1 MALRSLWGAKPTL
14 REEAGTNVLDPL
26 RLLAVHRG
34 NGISAAKMVFLS
46 MGLDMQRR
54 EFITLLSGAV
64 AAWPRAALTQ
74 QLPVPVVG
82 FLSTNTSDAVIPKF
96 VPAFVRGL
104 SEGGFIEGQNVAI
117 EYRWASGQYDRLPE
131 QAAEL
136 IRRPVNA
143 IVAVGGTGSA
153 LAAKA
158 ATTTIPIIFNLG
170 SDPVKLGL
178 VASLNRPG
186 GNITGVSYLADAL
199 VPKLLEA
206 LHEAVPGASVIA
218 VITNPT
224 FPDSESNLRAA
235 QAAAR
240 TLNEKLV
247 VLNATTDDEINSA
260 FRSIAERQ
268 ASALVVMP
276 DPFLTSRRQRLVS
289 LAAHQAIPT
298 IYPWPEFTRLGGLM
312 SYGTNLPDA
321 YHQVGVYTA
330 KVLKGAKPPR
340 LSGTAS
346 SESRVGPQSQDCESL
361 GITFPL
367 SLLGRADEVIE

>member
-1 MALRSLWGAKPTL
+1 MKRRDFIKVI
-14 REEAGTNVLDPL
+14 AGST
-26 RLLAVHRG
+26 
-34 NGISAAKMVFLS
+34 I
-46 MGLDMQRR
+46 
-54 EFITLLSGAV
+54 
-64 AAWPRAALTQ
+64 AWPFAALTQ
-74 QLPVPVVG
+74 QLSVPVVG
-82 FLSTNTSDAVIPKF
+82 FLSTNTSDAVLPKF

-104 SEGGFIEGQNVAI
+104 SEGGFIDGQNVHI
-117 EYRWASGQYDRLPE
+117 EYRWASGQYDRLTE

-136 IRRPVNA
+136 VRRPVNV

-186 GNITGVSYLADAL
+186 GNITGVSYEADDL
-199 VPKLLEA
+199 VPKLLET
-206 LHEAVPGASVIA
+206 LHEAVPGATEIA
-218 VITNPT
+218 VITNPN
-224 FPDSESNLRAA
+224 FPDSKRNLHTA

-240 TLNEKLV
+240 TLDQKLV
-247 VLNATTDDEINSA
+247 VLNATTGDEINTA
-260 FRSIAERQ
+260 FKSIAERQ

-276 DPFLTSRRQRLVS
+276 DPFLTSRSQQLVS
-289 LAAHQAIPT
+289 LAAQQAIPT
-298 IYPWPEFTRLGGLM
+298 IYPWPEFTTQGGLM
-312 SYGTNLPDA
+312 SYGTNLRDA

-330 KVLKGAKPPR
+330 KVLKGTKSADLPVQQAVKVELVLNLKTAK
-340 LSGTAS
+340 
-346 SESRVGPQSQDCESL
+346 SL